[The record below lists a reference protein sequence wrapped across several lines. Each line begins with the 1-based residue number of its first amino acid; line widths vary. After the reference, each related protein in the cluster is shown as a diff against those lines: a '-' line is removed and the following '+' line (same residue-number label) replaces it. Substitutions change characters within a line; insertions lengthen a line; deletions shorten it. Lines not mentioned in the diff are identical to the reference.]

1 MSILA
6 PRPVPTPCA
15 RGSRSPIGVHHIA
28 VAAPNFDAAGAAPAE
43 RGDALVLSGTFSGI
57 RVAYLPTDRDLGV
70 LLEVFDG
77 LPDAKRESDAT

>member
-1 MSILA
+1 
-6 PRPVPTPCA
+6 
-15 RGSRSPIGVHHIA
+15 
-28 VAAPNFDAAGAAPAE
+28 
-43 RGDALVLSGTFSGI
+43 VLSGTFSGI